1 MIKSKIIETMWSRR
15 FWITVLTI
23 AGAISLF
30 MSGQI
35 DVEKML
41 DTIRIAAGLYV
52 GGLSFED
59 AAKKIMPTL
68 KTLLKD
74 K

>member
-1 MIKSKIIETMWSRR
+1 MSKVFETIQSRK
-15 FWITVLTI
+15 FWITALTI

-30 MSGQI
+30 MSGHI
-35 DVEKML
+35 DIEKML

-59 AAKKIMPTL
+59 AAKKMLPTL
-68 KTLLKD
+68 KTLLKA
-74 K
+74 

>member
-1 MIKSKIIETMWSRR
+1 MIKSKIIETIWSRR

-41 DTIRIAAGLYV
+41 DTIRVALGLYV

-59 AAKKIMPTL
+59 GLKKLLPTL
-68 KTLLKD
+68 KTLLKN